1 MSTAHEFRA
10 FYCRHCQTAAADI
23 ELECVEHE
31 ATDDFDGPLPKS
43 DFELRLD
50 RLEDDVN
57 LLKRVL

>member
-31 ATDDFDGPLPKS
+31 ATSDFDGPLPKS
-43 DFELRLD
+43 DVELRLD
-50 RLEDDVN
+50 RLEDEVN
-57 LLKRVL
+57 FLKSRA